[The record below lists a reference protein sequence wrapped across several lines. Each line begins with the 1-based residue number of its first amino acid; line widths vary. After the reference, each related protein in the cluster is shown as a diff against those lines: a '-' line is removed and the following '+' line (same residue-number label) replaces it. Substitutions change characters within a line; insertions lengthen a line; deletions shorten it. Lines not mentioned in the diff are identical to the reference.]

1 MAIFRITAN
10 ADNTV
15 TNAFEV
21 NLVTRGTGSNMGA
34 SDILEVF
41 SIFGQ
46 QSSSSY
52 EYARALIQFPLDQIT
67 TQRAAGTMAASG
79 SVEFHLKL
87 YNAIHTE
94 QVPTKFD
101 LFVVPISQSWQEG
114 TGLDMVEYTDL
125 TYDKEGSNWINNASA
140 STWTT
145 QGGDYLFAEALT
157 ASFETGLED
166 LNIDVSSIV
175 EKWIKG
181 LAGGHYNNYGFGI
194 KLSTANEAK
203 PESFYTKKFFARNTE
218 FYFKRPIIEARWDDT
233 TKDDRGSFYFSS
245 SLMTADQ
252 NLNKIY
258 LYNKPR
264 GRLTNI
270 PSIGAGPLSASL
282 YETLGGSALGTFAA
296 GHSSTGIYS
305 ASVYLTGTQ
314 TTLYDVWHNGAG
326 TEYHTGSIYPSSHT
340 AEEYSDNQKYVITI
354 RNLNSKYCYDQT
366 ARLRFYIRK
375 KNWSPNIYTVAQKTP
390 QNLIIEDAVYRTY
403 RIEDG
408 EEIIPYGTGS
418 LKYTQL
424 SYDVSGN
431 YVDMDFSSY
440 ETGYQYGLQ
449 LSFYDDYISSYVE
462 QPHIFKFRV
471 VE

>member
-1 MAIFRITAN
+1 MAIFRITAS
-10 ADNTV
+10 ADNTI

-21 NLVTRGTGSNMGA
+21 NLTTRGTGSNMGA
-34 SDILEVF
+34 SDILEIF

-52 EYARALIQFPLDQIT
+52 EYARTLIQFPLDEIT
-67 TQRAAGTMAASG
+67 SQRAASTMPASG

-101 LFVVPISQSWQEG
+101 LFISPISQSWQEG

-125 TYDKEGSNWINNASA
+125 TYDRDGSNWINRASG
-140 STWTT
+140 STWAT
-145 QGGDYLFAEALT
+145 QGGDYLFDEALT
-157 ASFETGLED
+157 ASFETGLEE
-166 LNIDVSSIV
+166 LSIDVSDIV
-175 EKWIKG
+175 ENWIKG
-181 LAGGHYNNYGFGI
+181 AAGGKYNNYGFGI
-194 KLSTANEAK
+194 KLSTANENTPK
-203 PESFYTKKFFARNTE
+203 SFFTKKFFARNTE
-218 FYFKRPIIEARWDDT
+218 FYFKRPTLEARWDDT
-233 TKDDRGSFYFSS
+233 TKDDRGNFYFSS
-245 SLMTADQ
+245 SLMTAQQ

-264 GRLTNI
+264 GKLTNI
-270 PSIGAGPLSASL
+270 PNIGTGQLSASL
-282 YETLGGSALGTFAA
+282 YETLGGSALGTFTA

-305 ASVYLTGTQ
+305 ASVFLTGTQ
-314 TTLYDVWHNGAG
+314 SRLYDVWHDGAG
-326 TEYHTGSIYPSSHT
+326 TEYHTGSIYPKTHE
-340 AEEYSDNQKYVITI
+340 AEEYSNNQKYVISV
-354 RNLNSKYCYDQT
+354 RNLKNKYCYDQT

-375 KNWSPNIYTVAQKTP
+375 KNWSPNVYTIAQKTP

-408 EEIIPYGTGS
+408 QEIISYGTGS

-431 YVDMDFSSY
+431 YVDVDFSSY

-449 LSFYDDYISSYVE
+449 LSFYDDYVSSYVE
-462 QPHIFKFRV
+462 QPYIFKFRV

>member
-1 MAIFRITAN
+1 MAILRITAS
-10 ADNTV
+10 ADNTI
-15 TNAFEV
+15 TDAYEV
-21 NLVTRGTGSNMGA
+21 NLTTRGTGSNLGA
-34 SDILEVF
+34 SDILEIF
-41 SIFGQ
+41 SIYGQ

-52 EYARALIQFPLDQIT
+52 EYARVLIHFPLDEIT
-67 TQRAAGTMAASG
+67 TRRAANTMPASG

-94 QVPTKFD
+94 QVPEDFQ
-101 LFVVPISQSWQEG
+101 LFIVPISQSWEEG

-125 TYDKEGSNWINNASA
+125 TYNREGSNWINRASG
-140 STWTT
+140 STWAT

-157 ASFETGLED
+157 SSFETGLED
-166 LNIDVSSIV
+166 LSIDVSDIV

-181 LAGGHYNNYGFGI
+181 LAGGYYNNYGFGI
-194 KLSTANEAK
+194 KLSTANEAT

-218 FYFKRPIIEARWDDT
+218 FYFKRPVIEARWDDT
-233 TKDDRGSFYFSS
+233 TKDDRGNFYFSS

-270 PSIGAGPLSASL
+270 PAIGTGQLSASL
-282 YETLGGSALGTFAA
+282 YETLGGSALATFTA

-305 ASVYLTGTQ
+305 ASVHLTGTQ
-314 TTLYDVWHNGAG
+314 SKLYDVWHNGAG
-326 TEYHTGSIYPSSHT
+326 TEYYTGSIIPKTHT
-340 AEEYSDNQKYVITI
+340 AEEYSDNQKYVVTI
-354 RNLNSKYCYDQT
+354 RNLKSKYCYDQT

-375 KNWSPNIYTVAQKTP
+375 KNWSPNIYTVAQNSP

-408 EEIIPYGTGS
+408 EEIIPYSTGS
-418 LKYTQL
+418 LKFTQL

-431 YVDMDFSSY
+431 YADIDFSSY

-449 LSFYDDYISSYVE
+449 LSFYDDYVSSYVE
-462 QPHIFKFRV
+462 QPYVFKFRV

>member
-1 MAIFRITAN
+1 MAIFRITAS
-10 ADNTV
+10 ADNTI

-21 NLVTRGTGSNMGA
+21 NLTTRGTGSNMGA
-34 SDILEVF
+34 SDILEIF

-52 EYARALIQFPLDQIT
+52 EYARTLIQFPLDEIT
-67 TQRAAGTMAASG
+67 SQRAASTMPASG

-101 LFVVPISQSWQEG
+101 LFISPISQSWQEG

-125 TYDKEGSNWINNASA
+125 TYDRDGSNWINRASG

-145 QGGDYLFAEALT
+145 QGGDYLFDEALT

-166 LNIDVSSIV
+166 LSIDVSDIV
-175 EKWIKG
+175 ENWIKG
-181 LAGGHYNNYGFGI
+181 AAGGKYNNYGFGI
-194 KLSTANEAK
+194 KLSTANENTPK
-203 PESFYTKKFFARNTE
+203 SFFTKKFFARNTE
-218 FYFKRPIIEARWDDT
+218 FYFKRPTLEARWDDT
-233 TKDDRGSFYFSS
+233 TKDDRGNFYFSS
-245 SLMTADQ
+245 SLMTAQQ

-270 PSIGAGPLSASL
+270 PTIGTGELSASL
-282 YETLGGSALGTFAA
+282 YETLGGSALGTFTA

-305 ASVYLTGTQ
+305 ASVFLTGTQ
-314 TTLYDVWHNGAG
+314 SRLYDVWHDGAG
-326 TEYHTGSIYPSSHT
+326 TEYHTGSIYPKTHE
-340 AEEYSDNQKYVITI
+340 AEEYSNNQKYVISV
-354 RNLNSKYCYDQT
+354 RNLKNKYCYDQT

-375 KNWSPNIYTVAQKTP
+375 KNWSPNVYTIAQKTP

-408 EEIIPYGTGS
+408 QEIISYGTGS

-431 YVDMDFSSY
+431 YVDVDFSSY

-449 LSFYDDYISSYVE
+449 LSFYDDYVSSYVE
-462 QPHIFKFRV
+462 QPYIFKFRV